1 MALITSAL
9 IGGGLNLGSQLLAGR
24 TAKKGR
30 KQYEGQMDDIISGQQ
45 ANVEQ
50 LLAPAAYKQYL
61 DTAEGRSMLEAARE
75 GMLQGTDR
83 AKSSVA
89 GTGGTTEAKLA
100 MTDQLNKRYGDT
112 VNQLAAHGTRY
123 QQGARDRLM
132 RARQGVDQMKA
143 GHAQN
148 LYGMEQQKAANITQ
162 AGQGLG
168 QTAVGVGEAIH
179 ADRSLEK
186 LLGML

>member
-1 MALITSAL
+1 MALITGAL
-9 IGGGLNLGSQLLAGR
+9 VGGGLNMGSQLLAGR
-24 TAKKGR
+24 TARRGQ

-45 ANVEQ
+45 ASVEQ
-50 LLAPAAYKQYL
+50 LLAPAAYQQYL

-75 GMLQGTDR
+75 GMLQGADR

-100 MTDQLNKRYGDT
+100 MTDQLNQRYGDT

-148 LYGMEQQKAANITQ
+148 LYGMEQQKAANISH

-168 QTAVGVGEAIH
+168 QTVAGVGEAMDAQSHIK
-179 ADRSLEK
+179 K
-186 LLGML
+186 LLGL